1 MTTSTTS
8 TVNLVVKVPLAL
20 RRQARAAAVMRGET
34 ISDVVRQALAEYVAR
49 VEEEDDDAAYARRV
63 LARVEAGAPTFD
75 HDEVWAEL
83 EALEVAG
90 ELPA

>member
-1 MTTSTTS
+1 MATSTTS

-49 VEEEDDDAAYARRV
+49 VEDDDDAAYTRRV

-75 HDEVWAEL
+75 HDEVWAE
-83 EALEVAG
+83 VV
-90 ELPA
+90 

>member
-1 MTTSTTS
+1 MTTS

-49 VEEEDDDAAYARRV
+49 VEDDDTAYARRV

-83 EALEVAG
+83 EALEAAG

>member
-1 MTTSTTS
+1 MTNG
-8 TVNLVVKVPLAL
+8 TVNLVVKVPVTL

-34 ISDVVRQALAEYVAR
+34 VSGVVREALAAYIAR
-49 VEEEDDDAAYARRV
+49 VEEEDDAGFVRAA
-63 LARVEAGAPTFD
+63 LARVKAGAPTFG

-83 EALEVAG
+83 DALEAAG

>member
-49 VEEEDDDAAYARRV
+49 VEEDDDAAYARRV